1 MVTVNGRW
9 TSFNLFIYLKQYFKF
24 SLLSSKLSNT
34 YWTFYYICKILP
46 PLSLYSAIFTDRGW
60 FPKDCHHFP
69 NPTLPKFDAT
79 ALKIVTVVLFHFPIV
94 TFPHIG
100 KLNSWKGFLKMLFL
114 SFTGYAE
121 QACRTKV
128 LMTYS
133 LTIDSTVR
141 DWKSIIILLIISDTP
156 SCLGVS
162 AGKVA
167 CFVSFH
173 TCIN

>member
-1 MVTVNGRW
+1 MNIIQ
-9 TSFNLFIYLKQYFKF
+9 FIYLFKTIF
-24 SLLSSKLSNT
+24 QILSFEFKLSNI
-34 YWTFYYICKILP
+34 YWTFYYICKILL
-46 PLSLYSAIFTDRGW
+46 PLSLNSAVFIGRGW
-60 FPKDCHHFP
+60 FPKDWHHFP
-69 NPTLPKFDAT
+69 NPTLPKFDT
-79 ALKIVTVVLFHFPIV
+79 MALKIVTIVLFHFPIV
-94 TFPHIG
+94 TVPHIG
-100 KLNSWKGFLKMLFL
+100 KPNYWKRFLKILLL

-133 LTIDSTVR
+133 LTIDSMVR

-162 AGKVA
+162 AAKVD

-173 TCIN
+173 TCFN